1 LNNEKDKTVEQ
12 LQMVVRM
19 KCNDTIFLLNGVLLD
34 FCSIQE
40 VSKSKGFYALEQD
53 PVLILFVSV
62 IPSTA
67 LLVVIETPV
76 SIMVRLK

>member
-1 LNNEKDKTVEQ
+1 
-12 LQMVVRM
+12 M
-19 KCNDTIFLLNGVLLD
+19 KCDDTIFLLNGVLLD
-34 FCSIQE
+34 FYSIQE
-40 VSKSKGFYALEQD
+40 VSKSKGFYSLEQD